1 MASMTV
7 SKSLVSLLTELDFH
21 VIGGDLHQSLEKFRV
36 KSITSDSRDVEQ
48 GSLFVAI
55 KGVEN
60 DGHIFIE
67 QAVEK
72 GCRAII
78 CEKEPL
84 NIETL
89 TDAGVVV
96 LGVPDTQ
103 SAYASIAA
111 CFYGKPAENLFMIG
125 VTGTNGKTTVTYLLE
140 QVLIEAGLSVGV
152 IGTINNR
159 YTTTDGFSKILPTRF
174 TTPEAR
180 ILQKTLRE
188 MVDAGVE
195 YVVMEVS
202 SHALAQSR
210 VGDIRFDGAVFTNL
224 SRDHLDYHR
233 DMEDYFHAKS
243 LMFSRFLKEKGFAV
257 LPVLPVGDDSDSW
270 LKKLYTLCQKRS
282 VHVKSWG
289 EGERADIQLKNF
301 STSLRHTEVDV
312 QILREKFCIQSSLA
326 GRFNID
332 NILTVV
338 GVCECMQLSISTV
351 VQSLS
356 HATGAPGRLERVSGI
371 ASDAQLPVVLVD
383 YAHTPDALEKVLT
396 TVSEL
401 PHNHLFCVFGC
412 GGDRDSGKRA
422 VMGEIAG
429 KFCDV
434 AVITDDNPRTENPDA
449 IVTEI
454 VTGLKRTKME
464 LQSEAWFFQRKD
476 NECGGLVIRDR
487 KKAIESTIKA
497 AKADDIVV
505 IAGKGHEPYQL
516 TLQGKRFFDDRLVA
530 GSVLCSWT
538 VGLIAEAVEGKCS
551 GNFYKGE
558 LLGSVSTDSRIAG
571 DRTVFIALRGENYDA
586 HKFAVQAVENGA
598 CCLIVEREVK
608 LPPGSQ
614 VSQIVVANTLKALGD
629 LAAYRRKLIGVR
641 TKLPVIGITGSCGK
655 TTVKEMVASIFEKMY
670 PAGSDHPDD
679 CILKTQGNFNNLIGL
694 PLSLL
699 PLDVQHKVAVLEMGM
714 NQPGELQRLG
724 EISDPDISCIVNI
737 HGAHLEGFHSIEG
750 VARAKEELFASTKKT
765 GTLVVNLD
773 DARVLALTEKY
784 SHKKVTYTV
793 SPANTISADLWVS
806 ELCLNKGG
814 ASFALHTHEERIDIQ
829 LNIPGEHN
837 VSNALAAAAIAM
849 AAGACLQD
857 ISVGLAECQPHDKR
871 MEIVTAEAGYRVIN
885 DTYNANP
892 ASVAAGLK
900 TLKQM
905 AGRTS
910 VAIVGDMLE
919 LGDSSKEA
927 HLSIGTLLAELGVDY
942 VGVVGEF
949 KEDVLKGAVS
959 NGFNEKNI
967 HVFENKEHAV
977 DWMKKFAERKMF
989 GQDDVVLV
997 KASRGLRFETI
1008 VEGLMD

>member
-1 MASMTV
+1 MVTV
-7 SKSLVSLLTELDFH
+7 TKSLVPLLTGLDFR
-21 VIGGDLHQSLEKFRV
+21 VICGDSNQSPEKWCV
-36 KSITSDSRDVEQ
+36 NSITSDSREVEQ

-55 KGVEN
+55 KGVES
-60 DGHIFIE
+60 DGHNFIK
-67 QAVEK
+67 QAIER
-72 GCRAII
+72 GCSAII
-78 CEKEPL
+78 CEKESIK
-84 NIETL
+84 IEIL
-89 TDAGVVV
+89 KDAGVVV
-96 LGVPDTQ
+96 VEVLDTQ

-111 CFYGKPAENLFMIG
+111 CFYGKPAEKLFMIG

-159 YTTTDGFSKILPTRF
+159 YTTADGFSKILPTRF

-210 VGDIRFDGAVFTNL
+210 VGNIRFDGAVFTNL
-224 SRDHLDYHR
+224 TRDHLDYHR

-257 LPVLPVGDDSDSW
+257 LPILPVGDEQDSW
-270 LKKLYTLCQKRS
+270 LKKIHTLCQKRS
-282 VHVKSWG
+282 MHVVSWG

-301 STSLRHTEVDV
+301 STTLKQTEIEV
-312 QILREKFCIQSSLA
+312 ILPKGEFCIQSPLA

-338 GVCECMQLSISTV
+338 GICECMNIPTSTV

-356 HATGAPGRLERVSGI
+356 HATGAPGRLERVSG
-371 ASDAQLPVVLVD
+371 STPDAQLPVVLVD
-383 YAHTPDALEKVLT
+383 FAHTPDALEKVLT

-401 PHNHLFCVFGC
+401 PHRHLFCVFGC

-434 AVITDDNPRTENPDA
+434 AVITDDNPRTENPEVIIA
-449 IVTEI
+449 EI

-464 LQSEAWFFQRKD
+464 LRREGWLFQKKD

-487 KKAIESTIKA
+487 KKAIESTIKT
-497 AKADDIVV
+497 AKPEDIVV

-516 TLQGKRFFDDRLVA
+516 TSQGKRFFDDRLVA
-530 GSVLCSWT
+530 SSVLCSWT
-538 VGLIAEAVEGKCS
+538 VDLITEAVGGKCS
-551 GNFYKGE
+551 KDFHKGE
-558 LLGSVSTDSRIAG
+558 LLGTVSTDSRVAG
-571 DRTVFIALRGENYDA
+571 ERTVFIALRGENHDA
-586 HKFAVQAVENGA
+586 HEFGVQAVENGA
-598 CCLIVEREVK
+598 CCLIVEHEVK
-608 LPPGSQ
+608 LPQGSQ
-614 VSQIVVANTLKALGD
+614 VSQIVVADTLKALGD
-629 LAAYRRKLIGVR
+629 LAAFRRKMIGAKS
-641 TKLPVIGITGSCGK
+641 KLQIIGITGSCGK

-670 PAGSDHPDD
+670 PAGSDHPDN

-724 EISDPDISCIVNI
+724 EISDPDISCIVNV
-737 HGAHLEGFHSIEG
+737 HGAHLEGLHSIEG

-773 DARVLALTEKY
+773 DARVFALAEKY
-784 SHKKVTYTV
+784 THKKVTYTT
-793 SPANTISADLWVS
+793 SPDNKISADLWIS
-806 ELCLNKGG
+806 DICLAGNGT
-814 ASFALHTHEERIDIQ
+814 SFRLNTHEEKTNILLQ
-829 LNIPGEHN
+829 IPGEHN
-837 VSNALAAAAIAM
+837 VSNALAAAAITM

-857 ISVGLAECQPHDKR
+857 ISMGLAECQPHDKR
-871 MEIVTAEAGYRVIN
+871 MEIMTTEAGYRVIN

-892 ASVAAGLK
+892 ASMAAGLK

-910 VAIVGDMLE
+910 VAIIGDMLE
-919 LGDSSKEA
+919 LGESSNDA
-927 HLSIGTLLAELGVDY
+927 HSSIGELLAELVVDY
-942 VGVVGEF
+942 VGVVGDF

-959 NGFNEKNI
+959 KGFNEKNI
-967 HVFENKEHAV
+967 RVFEDKEHAV
-977 DWMKKFAERKMF
+977 DWMKKLAGRKMF
-989 GQDDVVLV
+989 GQDDVVLI

-1008 VEGLMD
+1008 VERLMD